1 MVRDLLGKLLRPS
14 SGAEEASSEPPMKR
28 VGPVA
33 AIALL
38 AEIEG
43 PGGRELTARVA
54 SSLDVCPGIEVR
66 LANKRLR
73 LPTDGT
79 FIERLA
85 AAGATGRGWLAQEG
99 ADVMIWGET
108 TGLSGG
114 AVLRFVPALLDAE
127 GKTGTFGLADA
138 LELPANFGGEFG
150 EILGAATVAAAVPV
164 KLGRDETLG
173 AVLSNAIARVNG
185 FVESPPMGLTAAQSA
200 AMLACLGNCF
210 AALWRVN
217 AKDVH
222 LERAQRIYGLALH
235 SCAGPELRLT
245 RAMIQNHLAA
255 VHEAKAANDADP
267 AHLEEAAKAY
277 HAVAA
282 ALGPA
287 EHPGDWAFAQ
297 TRLGLVLYRLA
308 LKRDSDAARMQAS
321 VKAFEAARDV
331 LDRDDSPDR
340 WAEVTNQMGVALLAL
355 GSQVTGT
362 EALERSVAC
371 FREALDVRRRDAAPL
386 LWAQTANNLGAA
398 SFALSRRKT
407 VPGLLEEA
415 VRCFEGAREI
425 YLKYRQ
431 PKVVAVIEKNLARVR
446 ERLSKGGKGG
456 GHSPRRSPRPRR

>member
-1 MVRDLLGKLLRPS
+1 
-14 SGAEEASSEPPMKR
+14 MKR

-43 PGGRELTARVA
+43 VGGRELTARVA
-54 SSLDVCPGIEVR
+54 AALDVCPGIEVR
-66 LANKRLR
+66 LANRRLK
-73 LPTDGT
+73 LPIDGT
-79 FIERLA
+79 FIERLT
-85 AAGATGRGWLAQEG
+85 AAGATGRAWLAQEG

-108 TGLSGG
+108 SASSGS

-150 EILGAATVAAAVPV
+150 EILGAATMAAAVPV
-164 KLGRDETLG
+164 KLGRDEMLG
-173 AVLSNAIARVNG
+173 AALGNAIARVNG

-217 AKDVH
+217 SKDAH

-235 SCAGPELRLT
+235 SCASPELRLT

-255 VHEAKAANDADP
+255 VHEAKASNDADP

-282 ALGPA
+282 ALGPE

-308 LKRDSDAARMQAS
+308 LRRDSDAARMQAS
-321 VKAFEAARDV
+321 VRAFEAAREV
-331 LDRDDSPDR
+331 VDREESPDR
-340 WAEVTNQMGVALLAL
+340 WAEITNQMGVALLAL

-371 FREALDVRRRDAAPL
+371 FREALDVRRRDAQPL

-407 VPGLLEEA
+407 VPGLLDEA

-425 YLKYRQ
+425 YLKVRQ

-446 ERLSKGGKGG
+446 ERLSKGGKADR
-456 GHSPRRSPRPRR
+456 HSPRRPGRPRG

>member
-1 MVRDLLGKLLRPS
+1 MVRDLFGKLLRPS
-14 SGAEEASSEPPMKR
+14 SAEDAVSEPPMRR

-33 AIALL
+33 AVALL

-43 PGGRELTARVA
+43 AGGRELTARIVA
-54 SSLDVCPGIEVR
+54 ALDLCPGIEVR
-66 LANKRLR
+66 LTHKRLR
-73 LPTDGT
+73 LPTDGGLV
-79 FIERLA
+79 ERLT
-85 AAGATGRGWLAQEG
+85 AAGATGRAWLAQEG

-108 TGLSGG
+108 AGLSGG

-138 LELPANFGGEFG
+138 LELPADFGSEFG
-150 EILGAATVAAAVPV
+150 EMLGAATVAAAVPV
-164 KLGRDETLG
+164 KLGRDEQLG
-173 AVLSNAIARVNG
+173 AVLGNALARVNG

-210 AALWRVN
+210 AALWRVEGRE
-217 AKDVH
+217 AH
-222 LERAQRIYGLALH
+222 LDRAQRIYGLALH
-235 SCAGPELRLT
+235 SCSSPELRLT

-255 VHEAKAANDADP
+255 VYEARAAADADP
-267 AHLEEAAKAY
+267 VHLEEAAKAY
-277 HAVAA
+277 YAVAA
-282 ALGPA
+282 ALGPDD
-287 EHPGDWAFAQ
+287 HPGDWAFAQ

-308 LKRDSDAARMQAS
+308 LRRDSDATRMQAS
-321 VKAFEAARDV
+321 VKAFEAAREV
-331 LDRDDSPDR
+331 LDREESPDR

-355 GSQVTGT
+355 GSQITGT

-407 VPGLLEEA
+407 VPGLLDEA

-425 YLKYRQ
+425 YHKYRQ

-446 ERLSKGGKGG
+446 ERMAQGKNRA
-456 GHSPRRSPRPRR
+456 PRRAPRPRG